1 MTTTTPIAVRKQIND
16 TINSILQNMVKMLE
30 KYNLSSVTLFN
41 SKDKEL
47 YSSEFYTFF
56 KNIPCWTYKHYD
68 DIIHVYVE
76 RIYKVNDIWYIQQ
89 WDEFNSNVVEKT
101 IPLFDNN
108 HVKDDVKFV
117 FAIYTAVYNWVNNTA
132 HTIIL

>member
-1 MTTTTPIAVRKQIND
+1 MTTTPIAVRKQIND

-41 SKDKEL
+41 DKDKKL
-47 YSSEFYTFF
+47 YADEYYSYF
-56 KNIPCWTYKHYD
+56 KDIPFWTYQDYD
-68 DIIHVYVE
+68 DTVCVYVE
-76 RIYKVNDIWYIQQ
+76 RIFKENGVWYIQQ
-89 WDEFNSNVVEKT
+89 WDEFNTNVVEKT

-117 FAIYTAVYNWVNNTA
+117 FAIYTAVYNWVYNTD
-132 HTIIL
+132 HTIRL

>member
-1 MTTTTPIAVRKQIND
+1 MTTPTPIAVRNQIND

-41 SKDKEL
+41 DKDKEL
-47 YSSEFYTFF
+47 YSSEYYTFF
-56 KNIPCWTYKHYD
+56 KNIPCWEYKDYD

-76 RIYKVNDIWYIQQ
+76 RIYKENDMWYIKQ
-89 WDEFNSNVVEKT
+89 WDEFNKNVVEDV
-101 IPLFDNN
+101 ISLFDNN

-117 FAIYTAVYNWVNNTA
+117 FAIYTAVYNWVNNTT
-132 HTIIL
+132 HTTIL